1 MKKIINYIK
10 MFKHIPQVIRFLWG
24 EDKGYVICIFFEALF
39 MAISP
44 YPSIYLVK
52 YTVDMMSDQ
61 IKYLDYISVVTVLL
75 LIILLCS
82 ILHYYFNSKVSRL
95 KMQKI
100 TNNIANQFYMK
111 SATCKYE
118 CLTDSEFL
126 DKKELASYFTQGGLS
141 KLSWNIVFLVSSSM
155 SILFSLYLLASID
168 YLSVIIVIISV
179 VIEGRMMIKKTEVN
193 RKNQDK
199 VNIIKRKYNYYMGV
213 GSDGKYFKDIII
225 FNMAKNLNSKANE
238 SFDDFY
244 NIDKKNIDYN
254 NAYSIKYN
262 IVDFVVMFFVYTLI
276 SINIVYF
283 GKSIGYIAVALNV
296 VKTFKSSLTN
306 ATSQMSNYYDNIL
319 LMESFTEY
327 MRFESED
334 ENEPLNEISIES
346 ILPIET
352 IEFREVDFKYPGQTT
367 YALRNVSL
375 SINKDD
381 NIAMIGFNG
390 AGKTT
395 FLKLLMRLYDPTSG
409 EILINGVNIK
419 HINRKLYYSIVA
431 PIFQD
436 FSIFS
441 FTIKE
446 NITALHECDEDKII
460 VSICKSDLKDKTIKL
475 SRGIDTYINKIYD
488 KNGIQLSGGE
498 QQRLAFARC
507 IYKNDA
513 QIMVF
518 DEPTASLDPVAEYN
532 LYQKY
537 KSEIN
542 NSVSFFVSHRLSCV
556 NICNKIMMFDN
567 GNVIAYGSHAELIEQ
582 CAKYREMYEL
592 QRSLYT

>member
-1 MKKIINYIK
+1 MSCVYII
-10 MFKHIPQVIRFLWG
+10 H
-24 EDKGYVICIFFEALF
+24 
-39 MAISP
+39 
-44 YPSIYLVK
+44 
-52 YTVDMMSDQ
+52 
-61 IKYLDYISVVTVLL
+61 
-75 LIILLCS
+75 
-82 ILHYYFNSKVSRL
+82 
-95 KMQKI
+95 
-100 TNNIANQFYMK
+100 
-111 SATCKYE
+111 
-118 CLTDSEFL
+118 
-126 DKKELASYFTQGGLS
+126 
-141 KLSWNIVFLVSSSM
+141 
-155 SILFSLYLLASID
+155 
-168 YLSVIIVIISV
+168 
-179 VIEGRMMIKKTEVN
+179 
-193 RKNQDK
+193 
-199 VNIIKRKYNYYMGV
+199 
-213 GSDGKYFKDIII
+213 
-225 FNMAKNLNSKANE
+225 
-238 SFDDFY
+238 
-244 NIDKKNIDYN
+244 
-254 NAYSIKYN
+254 
-262 IVDFVVMFFVYTLI
+262 
-276 SINIVYF
+276 
-283 GKSIGYIAVALNV
+283 
-296 VKTFKSSLTN
+296 
-306 ATSQMSNYYDNIL
+306 
-319 LMESFTEY
+319 

-460 VSICKSDLKDKTIKL
+460 VSLCKSDLKDKTIKL

>member
-199 VNIIKRKYNYYMGV
+199 VNIIKRK
-213 GSDGKYFKDIII
+213 I
-225 FNMAKNLNSKANE
+225 
-238 SFDDFY
+238 
-244 NIDKKNIDYN
+244 
-254 NAYSIKYN
+254 
-262 IVDFVVMFFVYTLI
+262 
-276 SINIVYF
+276 
-283 GKSIGYIAVALNV
+283 
-296 VKTFKSSLTN
+296 
-306 ATSQMSNYYDNIL
+306 
-319 LMESFTEY
+319 
-327 MRFESED
+327 
-334 ENEPLNEISIES
+334 
-346 ILPIET
+346 
-352 IEFREVDFKYPGQTT
+352 
-367 YALRNVSL
+367 
-375 SINKDD
+375 
-381 NIAMIGFNG
+381 
-390 AGKTT
+390 
-395 FLKLLMRLYDPTSG
+395 
-409 EILINGVNIK
+409 
-419 HINRKLYYSIVA
+419 
-431 PIFQD
+431 
-436 FSIFS
+436 
-441 FTIKE
+441 
-446 NITALHECDEDKII
+446 
-460 VSICKSDLKDKTIKL
+460 
-475 SRGIDTYINKIYD
+475 
-488 KNGIQLSGGE
+488 
-498 QQRLAFARC
+498 
-507 IYKNDA
+507 
-513 QIMVF
+513 
-518 DEPTASLDPVAEYN
+518 
-532 LYQKY
+532 
-537 KSEIN
+537 
-542 NSVSFFVSHRLSCV
+542 
-556 NICNKIMMFDN
+556 
-567 GNVIAYGSHAELIEQ
+567 
-582 CAKYREMYEL
+582 
-592 QRSLYT
+592 